1 MGTYIFFTLT
11 GRSSGNMNFLFRK
24 FFFWHVTVSRD
35 EPVKSA
41 AICTQTGYF
50 YFTPR
55 GAQRPATCP
64 LAPHYHSSPHPLGAA
79 DWRLGLWVVAA
90 HWHELEKN
98 FRNKKFI
105 FSKDL
110 PGYVKKYGFP
120 LKIRTLCAVTP

>member
-1 MGTYIFFTLT
+1 
-11 GRSSGNMNFLFRK
+11 
-24 FFFWHVTVSRD
+24 VTVSRD

-50 YFTPR
+50 TPR
-55 GAQRPATCP
+55 GAQRPAACP
-64 LAPHYHSSPHPLGAA
+64 LAHHYHSSPHLLGAA
-79 DWRLGLWVVAA
+79 DWRLGLWIVAA

-110 PGYVKKYGFP
+110 PGYVKKIMGSH
-120 LKIRTLCAVTP
+120 